1 MVVELRDKIAP
12 LSSVTLEEEYGVGG
26 AESAETTSLDS
37 MQNDVLSALLNLGYQ
52 KTVAERVIGSAVKD
66 GGELSVEL
74 ILRRSLRL
82 LSPRVS
88 SNTSDETV

>member
-1 MVVELRDKIAP
+1 
-12 LSSVTLEEEYGVGG
+12 
-26 AESAETTSLDS
+26 
-37 MQNDVLSALLNLGYQ
+37 LSALLNLGYQ